1 MGKKDL
7 MMPSTSCINH
17 NEMIILSFNR
27 LKIFPKNGWIMS
39 FGGTRWM
46 STSECTLGFVMKTIL
61 TCNNELF
68 METICIKNYNLKTF
82 WGKVGEKMV
91 P

>member
-1 MGKKDL
+1 

-17 NEMIILSFNR
+17 NDMIILSFNK
-27 LKIFPKNGWIMS
+27 LNFFPKTGWVMS

-46 STSECTLGFVMKTIL
+46 STSKYTLGFVMKTIL
-61 TCNNELF
+61 TCNNELS
-68 METICIKNYNLKTF
+68 METICIKNYNNLKTF

-91 P
+91 M